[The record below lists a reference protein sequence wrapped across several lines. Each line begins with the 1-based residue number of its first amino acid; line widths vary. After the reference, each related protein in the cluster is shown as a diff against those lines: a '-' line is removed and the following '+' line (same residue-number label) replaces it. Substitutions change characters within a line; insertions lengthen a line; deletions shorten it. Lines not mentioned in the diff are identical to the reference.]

1 MKFYHLIYNSSEKG
15 VSGSYGF
22 GIRSITENAPA
33 DLGQLLTDNQLFR
46 FKYINAGKLT
56 PSVISSNPESIK
68 QVPPTYTFSALTSSN
83 KEQYFVLGRKIAV
96 GFDFSFYKEGKPTR
110 LGNYVGDFYIFKN
123 SVPTDLFE
131 MLYENPAE
139 DSCHFIPTSPVP
151 NVENDEMKEISLGHM
166 PTIPEEDKSFKAAS
180 LPEISDDALELLF
193 AYAESKVAG
202 KPVLFKMPAANTNKV
217 VADFFRLLPE
227 SEYPNATFFTN
238 YDTDGKEKGYNI
250 FVINEFFPFEI
261 FKNQYVFVDR
271 IAGLTVTTKERDL
284 FLQHIKSDL
293 AKGDFKSIKNRVKW
307 MLSAEFNAV
316 KELSIATNEQVYNY
330 TIEPDSF
337 DLTTPAKNSELLGV
351 LAKFCK
357 ENSSKQTLLNNY
369 VQKRLDDC
377 NCPKDILETVD
388 YCNAL
393 KGIDFS
399 QIIENPA
406 NKQHITDIVLV
417 SPETFVETLNLCG
430 GNDLKKIEKFLNLS
444 MFASK
449 DYFLSQPE
457 IKPVW
462 DKAYKYLL
470 NKVSLETFI
479 VRTIDEG
486 LPVAMREKVV
496 AEYAENNFDNIFK
509 ALMQLINANTH
520 ENICREY
527 MEGLTSKQILA
538 HDVYNT
544 LSSKKQDPA
553 YAKLFF
559 WQIKKLSAN
568 AKDNIKNKIALLTGL
583 TENDGFIDIV
593 SNDKTAKSVYNE
605 FFEALK
611 GIVTGNIANYA
622 AVSDLIASV
631 LASFDGKLSP
641 MKQSILKDW
650 IVLSNVVNQCA
661 DDEELGDEDSLK
673 NTINM
678 AFEVKDK
685 NYLRTKLLPFFIK
698 DKRSKPKD
706 FAGRLLKENIIT
718 TDELFN
724 LAKKSPDCKKY
735 WHVYFVEVPMKGKQI
750 IEKLQ
755 IEGNI
760 SEKEAEQFLQKY
772 FPDVYNKYKNPGIIG
787 KISEFFN
794 SLFGKKEK
802 KPTKQEENAKAKK
815 ESLKKH

>member
-56 PSVISSNPESIK
+56 PSAISSNPESIK

-202 KPVLFKMPAANTNKV
+202 KPVLFKIPAANTNKV

-284 FLQHIKSDL
+284 FLQYIKSDL

-337 DLTTPAKNSELLGV
+337 DLTAPAKNSELLGV

-486 LPVAMREKVV
+486 VPVAMREKVV
-496 AEYAENNFDNIFK
+496 AEYAGNNLDNIFK

-520 ENICREY
+520 ESICREY
-527 MEGLTSKQILA
+527 MESLTSKQILA

-544 LSSKKQDPA
+544 LSSKKQDPT

-650 IVLSNVVNQCA
+650 TVLSNVVNQCA